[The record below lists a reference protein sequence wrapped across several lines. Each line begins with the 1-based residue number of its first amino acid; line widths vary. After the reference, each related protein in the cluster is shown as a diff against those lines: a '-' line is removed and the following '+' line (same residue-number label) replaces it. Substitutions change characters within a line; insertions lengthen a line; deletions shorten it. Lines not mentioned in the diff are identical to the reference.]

1 MKAIV
6 AIDNRWG
13 IGLNGELL
21 LKLPEDMKRFK
32 EMTIGKV
39 VIMGSKTY
47 KSLPNGKPLPE
58 RNNIVISTN
67 PKLNHRGIIQAECL
81 KDLFSYLKKL
91 NTDDIYI
98 IGGQSIYG
106 QLLPYC
112 SHTYITKIYADF
124 YADTYFPNLDLHKDW
139 ELTNISP
146 NQYYN
151 GTDLFGNIHYN
162 YTIYINN
169 NVKELT

>member
-6 AIDNRWG
+6 AVTSNWG
-13 IGLNGELL
+13 IGLAGELL

-47 KSLPNGKPLPE
+47 KSLPNGQPLPE
-58 RNNIVISTN
+58 RNNIVLSTN
-67 PKLNHRGIIQAECL
+67 PNLNHRGIIQAECL

-98 IGGQSIYG
+98 IGGQSIYE
-106 QLLPYC
+106 QFLPFC
-112 SHTYITKIYADF
+112 SEALVTRINADF
-124 YADTYFPNLDLHKDW
+124 SYDRYFPSLDIARDW
-139 ELTNISP
+139 ELTKTSI
-146 NQYYN
+146 NQYHQCN
-151 GTDLFGNIHYN
+151 SIIDAIKYN
-162 YTIYINN
+162 YTTYTNN